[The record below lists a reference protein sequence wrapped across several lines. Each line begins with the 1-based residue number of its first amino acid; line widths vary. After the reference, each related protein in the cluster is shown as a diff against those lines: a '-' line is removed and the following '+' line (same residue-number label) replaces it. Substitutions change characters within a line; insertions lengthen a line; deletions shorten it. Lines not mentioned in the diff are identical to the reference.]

1 MSQLYRQSAVDAQK
15 QRLHGDVLLAQ
26 PMSIFL
32 TVAILFISFSLL
44 VVFLNYA
51 EYSRKETVQGY
62 ILPDKGVIKSFS
74 QREGIVKTVHV
85 VEGQEVEKGE
95 PLITISSKSKL
106 ENGLDLN
113 QTVVNEFEK
122 QYQYINKE
130 IEYQSTLHAQ
140 QISKQRLL
148 AADIERQLSAIES
161 QKSLIKEKYQLQL
174 EREAQYLKLHR
185 EGHLSALDFQYQKE
199 ALIEIKAQKER
210 VIANELE
217 LRKARNTLQSDLTIL
232 PKQHELNVL
241 DLEQQKS
248 SIRQQLS
255 QAQGNAIHVLTAN
268 EKGKATGINVV
279 TGETVRDNDLMLSL
293 IPENAELVAEL
304 FLPTRSAGFVKKG
317 DSVKLRLEAF
327 PYQRFGYLSGDV
339 TYIGTVLLQQ
349 GESPLPINEPVYR
362 IRVSL
367 EKEYVDFKGST
378 ISLKNGMLLE
388 ADILLESRSIL
399 GWILE
404 PVYGLLGKI

>member
-1 MSQLYRQSAVDAQK
+1 MSQLYRQSVIDAQK

-26 PMSIFL
+26 PLSISL
-32 TVAILFISFSLL
+32 IVAILFISLSLL
-44 VVFLNYA
+44 VLFLNYA

-62 ILPDKGVIKSFS
+62 ILPDRGIIKSFS
-74 QREGIVKTVHV
+74 QRKGIVETVHIM
-85 VEGQEVEKGE
+85 EGQEVEKGQ
-95 PLITISSKSKL
+95 PLVTIISRSKL

-113 QTVVNEFEK
+113 QTIVKEFEK

-130 IEYQSTLHAQ
+130 IEYQNTMHVQ
-140 QISKQRLL
+140 QMEKQNILVS
-148 AADIERQLSAIES
+148 DIERQLSAIES
-161 QKSLIKEKYQLQL
+161 QQSLINEKYQLQL
-174 EREAQYLKLHR
+174 EREAQHLKLHR
-185 EGHLSALDFQYQKE
+185 EGHLSALDLQSQKE

-210 VIANELE
+210 VIANELD

-232 PKQHELNVL
+232 PKQHQLNVL
-241 DLEQQKS
+241 ELEQQKS

-279 TGETVRDNDLMLSL
+279 TGETVQDNDLLLSL
-293 IPENAELVAEL
+293 IPENAKLIAEL
-304 FLPTRSAGFVKKG
+304 FLPTRSAGFVKKE
-317 DSVKLRLEAF
+317 DLVKLRLEAF
-327 PYQRFGYLSGDV
+327 PYQRFGYLSGKVSHID
-339 TYIGTVLLQQ
+339 TVLLQQ

-367 EKEYVDFKGST
+367 DKEHIDFKGST
-378 ISLKNGMLLE
+378 IPLKNGMLLE
-388 ADILLESRSIL
+388 ADILLESRSIM

>member
-1 MSQLYRQSAVDAQK
+1 MSQLYRQSVIDAQK

-26 PMSIFL
+26 PLSIYL
-32 TVAILFISFSLL
+32 IVAILFISVSLL
-44 VVFLNYA
+44 VLFLNYA

-62 ILPDKGVIKSFS
+62 ILPDKGVIRSFS

-85 VEGQEVEKGE
+85 SEGQEVKKGH

-113 QTVVNEFEK
+113 QTVVREYEK

-130 IEYQSTLHAQ
+130 IEYQNSLYAQ

-148 AADIERQLSAIES
+148 AADIERQLAAVDS
-161 QKSLIKEKYQLQL
+161 QKLLIKEKYQLQL
-174 EREAQYLKLHR
+174 EREAQHQKLHR
-185 EGHLSALDFQYQKE
+185 EGHLSALDFQSQKE
-199 ALIEIKAQKER
+199 ALIEIKAQEER

-217 LRKARNTLQSDLTIL
+217 LRKVRNTLQSDLTIL
-232 PKQHELNVL
+232 PKQHQLNVL

-248 SIRQQLS
+248 LIRQQLS

-268 EKGKATGINVV
+268 EKGKVTGINVV

-317 DSVKLRLEAF
+317 DPVKLRLEAF
-327 PYQRFGYLSGDV
+327 PYQRFGYLSGAVSHID
-339 TYIGTVLLQQ
+339 TVLLQQ
-349 GESPLPINEPVYR
+349 GESPLSISEPVYR

-367 EKEYVDFKGST
+367 DKEYVDFKGST

>member
-44 VVFLNYA
+44 LVFLNYA

-130 IEYQSTLHAQ
+130 IEYQSTLYAQ

-217 LRKARNTLQSDLTIL
+217 LRKARNTLQSDLTML
-232 PKQHELNVL
+232 PKQHQLNVL

-367 EKEYVDFKGST
+367 EKEYVDFKGSA

>member
-1 MSQLYRQSAVDAQK
+1 M
-15 QRLHGDVLLAQ
+15 
-26 PMSIFL
+26 
-32 TVAILFISFSLL
+32 
-44 VVFLNYA
+44 
-51 EYSRKETVQGY
+51 
-62 ILPDKGVIKSFS
+62 
-74 QREGIVKTVHV
+74 
-85 VEGQEVEKGE
+85 
-95 PLITISSKSKL
+95 
-106 ENGLDLN
+106 
-113 QTVVNEFEK
+113 
-122 QYQYINKE
+122 
-130 IEYQSTLHAQ
+130 
-140 QISKQRLL
+140 
-148 AADIERQLSAIES
+148 
-161 QKSLIKEKYQLQL
+161 
-174 EREAQYLKLHR
+174 
-185 EGHLSALDFQYQKE
+185 DFQYQKE

-232 PKQHELNVL
+232 PKQHQLNVL

-327 PYQRFGYLSGDV
+327 PYQRFGYLSGEV

-367 EKEYVDFKGST
+367 EKEYVDFNGSA